1 MRARQQQQREWEE
14 GCSASAGLSNC
25 CLEGERERVEGTY
38 DIQQRFVL
46 WVSERGDPM
55 AAHAKAPCERIHKNI
70 KLIFKCVQKTQA
82 AQRRTKQQKI
92 NALFLLTSIVWWQPK
107 L

>member
-1 MRARQQQQREWEE
+1 MGDR
-14 GCSASAGLSNC
+14 
-25 CLEGERERVEGTY
+25 ERERVEGTY

-46 WVSERGDPM
+46 WVSQRGDPM

-92 NALFLLTSIVWWQPK
+92 NALFLLTSIVWWQAK